1 MNDKGLLR
9 TGMCTARAERPAV
22 DRDADGARLAAHAQD
37 LIALAG
43 RAGDPEGLT
52 VAAYAGVADEPPTRP
67 LLDALVTR
75 GVTILLPVTATE
87 DARLDWAPYEGWD
100 RLTTGRW
107 GLLEP
112 SSAVLGEGAIASAH
126 LVLVPALAVD
136 RDGHR
141 LGRGRGYYDR
151 ALEQTN
157 RDRRVA
163 VVYADEFVAHVPTE
177 PHDEDV
183 GWVLTPDGL
192 TELDN

>member
-1 MNDKGLLR
+1 MNDKRLLR

-22 DRDADGARLAAHAQD
+22 DREADGARLATHAPA

-43 RAGDPEGLT
+43 RARDPNELT
-52 VAAYAGVADEPPTRP
+52 VAAYAGVAEEPPTRP
-67 LLDALVTR
+67 LLDALATH
-75 GVTILLPVTATE
+75 GVTILLPVTATDE
-87 DARLDWAPYEGWD
+87 PRLDWAPYEGWE
-100 RLTTGRW
+100 RLATRRW

-112 SSAVLGEGAIASAH
+112 TSAGLGERAIASAH

-151 ALEQTN
+151 ALIHTD

-163 VVYADEFVAHVPTE
+163 VVYADELVAHVPTE

-192 TELDN
+192 TELDS